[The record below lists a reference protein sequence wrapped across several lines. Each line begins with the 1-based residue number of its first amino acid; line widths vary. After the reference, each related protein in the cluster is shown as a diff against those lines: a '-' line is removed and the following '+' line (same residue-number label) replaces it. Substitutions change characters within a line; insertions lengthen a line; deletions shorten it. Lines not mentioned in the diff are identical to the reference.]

1 MKLNKIFDQEPTLVK
16 ELSAGIYYV
25 PINTIKSMLWEY
37 FDKWEDVNFN
47 YSITL
52 RGHETIVSGKLDLI
66 LHYTHNEFANDTEVY
81 RFTGCATFAVE
92 SNQNWL
98 PILNSECIKNAV
110 KKVGRAFGMFLNED
124 LQEAE
129 EMDNAPKPKQ
139 DTPKKQPNKV
149 NKGIK
154 DIISQTK
161 NS

>member
-1 MKLNKIFDQEPTLVK
+1 MKLNKIFDQEPPLVK
-16 ELSAGIYYV
+16 ELSAGIYYI
-25 PINTIKSMLWEY
+25 PINTIKLMLYED

-66 LHYTHNEFANDTEVY
+66 LHYKDPCNVEHNNVY

-110 KKVGRAFGMFLNED
+110 KKIGKKYGFLLNQD

>member
-1 MKLNKIFDQEPTLVK
+1 MKLNKIFDQEPPLVK
-16 ELSAGIYYV
+16 ELSIGIYYI
-25 PINTIKSMLWEY
+25 PINTIKLMLWED

-66 LHYTHNEFANDTEVY
+66 LHYTHNEFTNHTEVY

-110 KKVGRAFGMFLNED
+110 KKLGKKYGMLLNQD

-129 EMDNAPKPKQ
+129 EMDNAPKPKK
-139 DTPKKQPNKV
+139 DKAKSDNKKIE
-149 NKGIK
+149 KGIK
-154 DIISQTK
+154 DIINQTQTK
-161 NS
+161 

>member
-1 MKLNKIFDQEPTLVK
+1 MKLNKIFDQEPPLVK
-16 ELSAGIYYV
+16 ELSLGIYYI
-25 PINTIKSMLWEY
+25 PINTIKLMLWED

-66 LHYTHNEFANDTEVY
+66 LHYTHNEFANHTEVY

-110 KKVGRAFGMFLNED
+110 KKLGKKYGMLLNQD

-129 EMDNAPKPKQ
+129 EMDNAPKPKK
-139 DTPKKQPNKV
+139 DKPKSDNKKIE
-149 NKGIK
+149 KGIK
-154 DIISQTK
+154 DIINQTQTK
-161 NS
+161 

>member
-1 MKLNKIFDQEPTLVK
+1 MKLNKIFDQEPPLVK
-16 ELSAGIYYV
+16 ELSAGIYYI
-25 PINTIKSMLWEY
+25 PILSIKSMLYED

-66 LHYTHNEFANDTEVY
+66 LHYTHNEFANHTEVY

-110 KKVGRAFGMFLNED
+110 KKLGKKYGMLLNQD

-129 EMDNAPKPKQ
+129 EMDNAPKPKK
-139 DTPKKQPNKV
+139 DKHKSDNKKIE
-149 NKGIK
+149 KGIK
-154 DIISQTK
+154 DIINQTQTK
-161 NS
+161 